1 MHLGLIGFGAIGQSL
16 ARLSAGLETPL
27 AGLTVLVRPNALA
40 RVEAAGLTATADLDS
55 FLATRP
61 DLIIECAGHSAVEAY
76 VPTCLSAGIDTVIAS
91 VGALTDT
98 ALFDRIT
105 EAARSSGARATIAP
119 GAVGGIDLLS
129 ALRASGIDVVRYT
142 GRKPPQA
149 WAGSP
154 AEDLLDLNGLTEATP
169 FFQGTAREA
178 ARRFPKNANV
188 AATVA
193 FAGLGLDATDAT
205 LIADPGAPGN
215 IHEVQVEAR
224 DAGFTIRI
232 EGRASANARTS
243 ATTALSL
250 LREVRNRQGPV
261 SI

>member
-1 MHLGLIGFGAIGQSL
+1 MHLGLIGFGAIGQSVAEL
-16 ARLSAGLETPL
+16 TATLDTPL
-27 AGLTVLVRPNALA
+27 TGLTVLVRPNAVA
-40 RVEAAGLTATADLDS
+40 RVEAAGLTAATELETL
-55 FLATRP
+55 LANRP
-61 DLIIECAGHSAVEAY
+61 DLIIECAGHGAVEAY
-76 VPTCLSAGIDTVIAS
+76 VPACLSAGIDTVIAS

-98 ALFDRIT
+98 ALFDRIS
-105 EAARSSGARATIAP
+105 EAAQSSGARAILAP

-129 ALRASGIDVVRYT
+129 ALRASGIDSVTYT

-154 AEDLLDLNGLTEATP
+154 AEELLDLEALTKATP
-169 FFQGTAREA
+169 FFEGTAREA
-178 ARRFPKNANV
+178 AGRFPKNANV

-193 FAGLGLDATDAT
+193 FAGLGLDATRAT
-205 LIADPGAPGN
+205 LIADPDAPGN

-224 DAGFTIRI
+224 DAAFTIRI

-250 LREVRNRQGPV
+250 LREVRNRQGP
-261 SI
+261 IAI

>member
-16 ARLSAGLETPL
+16 AGLSAGLETPL
-27 AGLTVLVRPNALA
+27 TGLTVLVRPNAKA
-40 RVEAAGLTATADLDS
+40 RVQAAGLTATADLGG

-61 DLIIECAGHSAVEAY
+61 DLIIECAGHSAVAEY
-76 VPTCLSAGIDTVIAS
+76 VPAGLAAGIDTVIAS
-91 VGALTDT
+91 VGGLTDT
-98 ALFDRIT
+98 GLFDRIT

-129 ALRASGIDVVRYT
+129 ALRASGIDAVRYT
-142 GRKPPQA
+142 GRKPPA
-149 WAGSP
+149 SWAGSP
-154 AEDLLDLNGLTEATP
+154 AEDLLDLGALAEATP

-193 FAGLGLDATDAT
+193 FAGLGLDATQAT
-205 LIADPGAPGN
+205 LIADPDAPGN

-224 DAGFTIRI
+224 DAAFTIRI